1 MAKEQAPSQQQVPST
16 ESEYLNEFVELFALT
31 PPEILN
37 RTSTS
42 TTVPEAIR
50 ARGDERSYATHW
62 GINE

>member
-16 ESEYLNEFVELFALT
+16 ESEYLNEFVEPLALT
-31 PPEILN
+31 PPETAN

-50 ARGDERSYATHW
+50 ARGDERHYATHW